1 MIPTLSSPQIEVIQ
15 SAVARFVLMV
25 QIDLDGQTL
34 YLCNADRDVI
44 FDGNEYTAVG
54 SVASMEP
61 IVEKTSAEA
70 TGVRMSLSGVPL
82 SMRSLA
88 LQEPIRG
95 RECRIYV
102 GLFDED
108 EQPIGVLL
116 KEFAGT
122 MSAPTITTSPMD
134 EAGNRLATIS
144 IDVESDFLSWAKG
157 GRARR
162 HTHEDQ
168 KFYYPDDDGYEFADQ
183 VSKQIHLWGVPK

>member
-1 MIPTLSSPQIEVIQ
+1 MIPTLSGPQLDVIR
-15 SAVARFVLMV
+15 STVARYVLLV
-25 QIDLDGQTL
+25 QMDIEDDTL
-34 YLCNADRDVI
+34 YMCTADRDI
-44 FDGNEYTAVG
+44 EYGGNTYIGVG
-54 SVASMEP
+54 RVSSIEP
-61 IVEKTSAEA
+61 IVEKASVEA
-70 TGVRMSLSGVPL
+70 VGLQLSLSGVPL

-88 LQEPIRG
+88 LQEDIRG